1 MSSCTARV
9 GVLGSQ
15 LFRAAGNTETGFTDL
30 ISIAFIKVSQCE
42 DACLLLGDALYWKK
56 KKPGNH
62 LSKRVHVRA
71 SRGPAHIGV
80 AVRVLIWTV
89 SA

>member
-9 GVLGSQ
+9 RVLGSQ
-15 LFRAAGNTETGFTDL
+15 LFRAAGNTETGFSGFYNSLTVQ
-30 ISIAFIKVSQCE
+30 ARG
-42 DACLLLGDALYWKK
+42 CLLLGDALYWKK

-71 SRGPAHIGV
+71 SRGPAHFGA

>member
-15 LFRAAGNTETGFTDL
+15 LFRAAGKTETGFSDFM
-30 ISIAFIKVSQCE
+30 SIAFITAWQSFIKGVQ
-42 DACLLLGDALYWKK
+42 
-56 KKPGNH
+56 
-62 LSKRVHVRA
+62 VRA

-80 AVRVLIWTV
+80 AVLVLIWTV